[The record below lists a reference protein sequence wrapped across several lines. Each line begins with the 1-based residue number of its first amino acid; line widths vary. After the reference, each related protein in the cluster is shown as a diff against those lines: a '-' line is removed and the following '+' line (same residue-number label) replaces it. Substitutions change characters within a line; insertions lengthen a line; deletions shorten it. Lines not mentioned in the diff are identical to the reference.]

1 MAWLKTLLKSKSPQ
15 DTSLREALEEVIE
28 EFEDHPEHHI
38 AVHERILI
46 SNVLKLRDMTV
57 FDVMVPRADIV
68 AISLDTD
75 HKDLL
80 ALLSEKQ
87 YSRLPVYRDNLDD
100 VIGTI
105 HIKDILAELAQGHQ
119 SFKIKDLIRSVPIVS
134 PAMPVLDLMLQMQ
147 QSTKHLALV
156 VDEYGGIDGLV
167 TIGDLVES
175 IVGEIDDEFQNET
188 QPALIRNADGTLI
201 VDARYDLDEFEEEF
215 GKILPDDER
224 EDIDTLGGLAFA
236 LAGRIPARGEI
247 LTHEQSGLRLEILDA
262 DPRRVNR
269 LKIRDLP
276 SGAS

>member
-68 AISLDTD
+68 AISLDTEN
-75 HKDLL
+75 KDLL

-119 SFKIKDLIRSVPIVS
+119 NFKLKDLIRSVPIVS

-276 SGAS
+276 SGTS

>member
-68 AISLDTD
+68 AISLDTEN
-75 HKDLL
+75 KDLL

-119 SFKIKDLIRSVPIVS
+119 NFKLKDLIRSVPIVS